1 MIDTTNSVYDL
12 LPKED
17 LEALRWMRG
26 QGGLDVVRMH
36 AELFQQLKEERNGYR
51 DLAREYEKR
60 LMPEGYE
67 WPRYDTGEPVLI
79 TDVVVGQD
87 YGEHLEV
94 SSIEFHANG
103 FTIHD
108 RTGFSKWYESD
119 AWFERPA
126 IIAADGEP
134 LEVGQTVWG
143 IGRFQHKFEVLA
155 LNDIDPEI
163 GSRFNVKCFNRNE
176 NKKCWCDPSL
186 LTHQRPVLD
195 ADGSPL
201 KAGQTVWVEQNGDG
215 PYIIDADG
223 VRSTSD
229 FVDCH
234 FKDNENERLRIRADL
249 ITGRPP
255 VRDANDV
262 LIRPGDV
269 VYANA
274 TSRGDG
280 TAWRV
285 VRLDPKRAHS
295 VHAEREHGRA
305 VRRDL
310 VPAWLTHEPD
320 TWERIEE
327 DAANLDEMPCP
338 FTAKDLV
345 RRCKRVA
352 ERGE

>member
-51 DLAREYEKR
+51 DLARKYEKR
-60 LMPEGYE
+60 LMPDGYE

-143 IGRFQHKFEVLA
+143 IGRSQHKFEVLA

-201 KAGQTVWVEQNGDG
+201 KVGQTVWAESNGDELV
-215 PYIIDADG
+215 ILAFEDG
-223 VRSTSD
+223 GHTVTCRYAGTGDGIPVHGMWSPSD
-229 FVDCH
+229 LTH
-234 FKDNENERLRIRADL
+234 ER
-249 ITGRPP
+249 P
-255 VRDANDV
+255 VFDANDV

-274 TSRGDG
+274 DASGDG

-285 VRLDPKRAHS
+285 VRLDPKLSHS

-310 VPAWLTHEPD
+310 VPKWLTHEPD

>member
-60 LMPEGYE
+60 LMPDGYE

-186 LTHQRPVLD
+186 LTHQRPV
-195 ADGSPL
+195 
-201 KAGQTVWVEQNGDG
+201 V
-215 PYIIDADG
+215 DADG
-223 VRSTSD
+223 VPIHEGDTVYLLPGGYCGDYPLYYYSGGD
-229 FVDCH
+229 KMVVKELDPAH
-234 FKDNENERLRIRADL
+234 ELE
-249 ITGRPP
+249 G
-255 VRDANDV
+255 V
-262 LIRPGDV
+262 LKC
-269 VYANA
+269 A
-274 TSRGDG
+274 GDG
-280 TAWRV
+280 KCDCFP
-285 VRLDPKRAHS
+285 LLHQ
-295 VHAEREHGRA
+295 
-305 VRRDL
+305 
-310 VPAWLTHEPD
+310 LTHTKPEPPD

-327 DAANLDEMPCP
+327 DAKKSVCDYFDSDGRCSRCP
-338 FTAKDLV
+338 QFLRRDCTESMHMDLV
-345 RRCKRVA
+345 KRCKA
-352 ERGE
+352 LADRGR